1 MSAAPAPG
9 TRRRN
14 QWALPVLV
22 ALLVA
27 LPLLELWLLL
37 KVGNWIGALPT
48 IAILVVEAAFGAWL
62 MRREGSRAWTALKQT
77 LGSGRMPAAEL
88 TDAALILVGGVLL
101 MLPGFFTD
109 LFGFIFLLPFTRP
122 LARSVVGF
130 FAARQ
135 VARTGVEMD
144 LLRARSDP
152 GATVPGQVVDEP
164 APGSRPE
171 QRRDQDGGEPPA
183 ITGTVL

>member
-1 MSAAPAPG
+1 MPATSPDERRVTG
-9 TRRRN
+9 VRRN

-22 ALLVA
+22 AALVA

-37 KVGNWIGALPT
+37 RVGDLIGALPT
-48 IAILVVEAAFGAWL
+48 IAILVLEAAFGAWL
-62 MRREGSRAWTALKQT
+62 MRREGGRAWQALRNT
-77 LGSGRMPAAEL
+77 LGSGRVPAAEL

-109 LFGFIFLLPFTRP
+109 LFGFVFLLPFTRP

-135 VARTGVEMD
+135 AGRAGVELDLMRARTSPE
-144 LLRARSDP
+144 
-152 GATVPGQVVDEP
+152 ATVPGEVVDP
-164 APGSRPE
+164 PPSGPQRPDD
-171 QRRDQDGGEPPA
+171 RGEPPA